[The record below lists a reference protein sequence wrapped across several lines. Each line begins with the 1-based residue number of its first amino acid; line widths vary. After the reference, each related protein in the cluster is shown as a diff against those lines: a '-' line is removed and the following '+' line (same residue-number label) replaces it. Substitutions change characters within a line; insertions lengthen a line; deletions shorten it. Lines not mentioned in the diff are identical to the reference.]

1 MMAQGGQEKLF
12 CLAYSSVRRI
22 TKEKRKKE
30 TELQCYDK
38 LLIDLLKNILLKVHD
53 ACTEHS
59 SDCTT

>member
-1 MMAQGGQEKLF
+1 MMAQGGQEKQF
-12 CLAYSSVRRI
+12 CLVYSSVRRI

-38 LLIDLLKNILLKVHD
+38 LLIDLMKNIRLKGHD
-53 ACTEHS
+53 TCSEHS